1 MEIFDRKPLEA
12 SESWY
17 HRSMEESQSA
27 GRRSSVSFWVFI
39 VGLIGL
45 GVYAMISLNQ
55 TAAIYDGA
63 LTQQSQENDGSVG
76 KISFPGV
83 NRAVNIPN
91 WTLLKPGNI
100 WSLVSRDHPLPN
112 DFKVPNIVNTEVAH
126 GDSDQPM
133 QVQATIEQPLKRIF
147 AAAEDDGI
155 ELMLSSAYRSVS
167 DQQALYDNFVA
178 KQGQAMADLYVAKP
192 GTSEHHTG
200 LAVDFASASAACE
213 SDSDKCSLSQAAA
226 NWLLENGPKYGFV
239 QRYPEGKQPITGVA
253 FEPWHYRYLGIPLAQ
268 AVAASDLTYDEAIK
282 QFAPG
287 YAK

>member
-1 MEIFDRKPLEA
+1 MEQ
-12 SESWY
+12 
-17 HRSMEESQSA
+17 SQSA
-27 GRRSSVSFWVFI
+27 GRRSSASFWVFI

-45 GVYAMISLNQ
+45 GVYSLISLNQ
-55 TAAIYDGA
+55 TAAIYDGVLA
-63 LTQQSQENDGSVG
+63 MQSQENAGTVG

-83 NRAVNIPN
+83 DKTVNIPN
-91 WTLLKPGNI
+91 WTLLHPGNI
-100 WSLVSRDHPLPN
+100 WSLASRDRPLPS
-112 DFKVPNIVNTEVAH
+112 DFKAPDIMNTEVAH

-133 QVQATIEQPLKRIF
+133 QVQKVIESPLERIF

-167 DQQALYDNFVA
+167 DQQALYDSFVA

-200 LAVDFASASAACE
+200 LAIDFATASAACE
-213 SDSDKCSLSQAAA
+213 SDSDKCSLSVAAA
-226 NWLLENGPKYGFV
+226 DWLLENGPKYGFI
-239 QRYPEGKQPITGVA
+239 QRYPEGKQPLTGVA
-253 FEPWHYRYLGIPLAQ
+253 FEPWHYRYLGVPLAQ
-268 AVAASDLTYDEAIK
+268 AVSASGLTYDEAVK

>member
-1 MEIFDRKPLEA
+1 ML
-12 SESWY
+12 
-17 HRSMEESQSA
+17 
-27 GRRSSVSFWVFI
+27 I

-45 GVYAMISLNQ
+45 GVYSLISLNQ
-55 TAAIYDGA
+55 TAALYDGVLA
-63 LTQQSQENDGSVG
+63 MQSQENAGTVG
-76 KISFPGV
+76 KINFPGV
-83 NRAVNIPN
+83 DKAVNIPN
-91 WTLLKPGNI
+91 WTLLKPGNT
-100 WSLVSRDHPLPN
+100 WSLASRDHPLSS
-112 DFKVPNIVNTEVAH
+112 DFKAPDIINTTVAH

-133 QVQATIEQPLKRIF
+133 QVQQSIESPLKKLF

-167 DQQALYDNFVA
+167 DQQTLYDNFVK

-200 LAVDFASASAACE
+200 LAVDFATASAACE

-226 NWLLENGPKYGFV
+226 NWLLENGPKYGFI
-239 QRYPEGKQPITGVA
+239 QRYPEGKQPLTGVA

-268 AVAASDLTYDEAIK
+268 AVSASGLTYDEAIK

>member
-1 MEIFDRKPLEA
+1 MENTQSPRRK
-12 SESWY
+12 S
-17 HRSMEESQSA
+17 SA
-27 GRRSSVSFWVFI
+27 PFWLFVI
-39 VGLIGL
+39 GLISL
-45 GVYAMISLNQ
+45 GVYSMISLNQ

-63 LTQQSQENDGSVG
+63 LAMQAQENAGSVG
-76 KISFPGV
+76 KIAFPGV
-83 NRAVNIPN
+83 DKQVNIPD

-100 WSLVSRDHPLPN
+100 WSLASRDHPLPN
-112 DFKVPNIVNTEVAH
+112 DFKAPNIVDTAVAH

-133 QVQATIEQPLKRIF
+133 QVQSTIEQPLKHMF

-167 DQQALYDNFVA
+167 DQQQLYESFVA

-200 LAVDFASASAACE
+200 LAVDFATASAACE

-226 NWLLENGPKYGFV
+226 NWLRENGPRYGFI

-253 FEPWHYRYLGIPLAQ
+253 FEPWHYRYLGVPLAQ

-287 YAK
+287 YAR